1 MLKKTKTIGA
11 LLQDTRLAQLCSL
24 AQVKSLRCCPLI
36 SGSIE
41 DSSKSHKKI
50 CTQRHKAMRPD
61 IDKKLVVALSILILL
76 PSMAQ
81 TSKSISTSS
90 AVNLGV
96 KAGDWIKLN
105 YTFVS
110 ASNTTFPPSNGSFPT
125 WIKVEILSVN
135 TTQASVDIRMTV
147 HMTDGT
153 EQNQTGTLNLT
164 AGADTG
170 PVLSGLVIPA
180 NLEVGDST
188 YMTGYGNVVITS
200 ETTGTYVGAS
210 RSIVHANFSQQANQL
225 TFSWDKQ
232 TGVIVEA
239 NITSGSTNATLR
251 AVETNMWQPQ
261 LFGIPID
268 PTVLYPL
275 IAVVVILVVVA
286 FALRHRKKPTKETPS
301 EKIASNV

>member
-1 MLKKTKTIGA
+1 
-11 LLQDTRLAQLCSL
+11 
-24 AQVKSLRCCPLI
+24 
-36 SGSIE
+36 
-41 DSSKSHKKI
+41 
-50 CTQRHKAMRPD
+50 MRPD